1 MGRWSSL
8 GDWWEGVLLL
18 RNPLQWGYHWCAG
31 TCKSFWEIQHWG
43 MTKEKRKT
51 WSTTTSMSHPWSGF
65 LKRAPASRCSWL
77 HNLQEGAGPTKV
89 YLFKKNQNEHLVHL
103 SFFKNSKPHVPLV
116 FFQRL
121 QGDIASWERLE
132 GWEAVGK
139 VEQIVMRWVLTI
151 NTFLDD
157 CHLKLRNT
165 TRWDMNDL

>member
-1 MGRWSSL
+1 MFIWS
-8 GDWWEGVLLL
+8 
-18 RNPLQWGYHWCAG
+18 
-31 TCKSFWEIQHWG
+31 
-43 MTKEKRKT
+43 
-51 WSTTTSMSHPWSGF
+51 
-65 LKRAPASRCSWL
+65 
-77 HNLQEGAGPTKV
+77 
-89 YLFKKNQNEHLVHL
+89 
-103 SFFKNSKPHVPLV
+103 

-121 QGDIASWERLE
+121 QGDVASWERLE